1 MNDFEKCN
9 RAYQLGATEEQLQ
22 IWVKAGKITQEEYEK
37 IIGVPPIEPTG
48 DVYSSDELEAAYQE
62 GVESIG

>member
-9 RAYQLGATEEQLQ
+9 HAYQLGATEDQLQ
-22 IWVKAGKITQEEYEK
+22 VWVKAGKITQEEYEK
-37 IIGVPPIEPTG
+37 IIGGTPVEPSG
-48 DVYSSDELEAAYQE
+48 DTYSSVELEAAYQE